1 MIKFRTRTLFFLTFV
16 VALACAVFVPMVR
29 SAREAARSMSC
40 RNNLKQIA
48 LGILNYESTYRSLPI
63 ALEIDAEGI
72 PYRSWRSRIYPTYI
86 EAMGRIYNESE
97 RWNSVTNLRLL
108 NGTPISL
115 ASKDGTTALVPFKR
129 YPSVFTCPSCG
140 ASKQR
145 GIHYVVVSGEATA
158 FPKSRSVKFPH
169 IRDGLENTILVVES
183 VTCNPDWTE
192 PRDLEFDTMSFRV
205 NATNVDSISSYHP
218 RGPLVCFA
226 DGAVFHLSEKAS
238 ENEVRALLTIAGEEQ
253 VTRQDLIARGT
264 LVGY

>member
-40 RNNLKQIA
+40 RNNIKQIA

-63 ALEIDAEGI
+63 ASELDAEDI

-97 RWNSVTNLRLL
+97 SWNSVTNLRLL

-129 YPSVFTCPSCG
+129 YPSVFTCPSCE
-140 ASKQR
+140 ASKQS
-145 GIHYVVVSGEATA
+145 GIQYVVVSGESTA
-158 FPKSRSVKFPH
+158 FPKSRSVKFSD

-183 VTCNPDWTE
+183 LTCNPDWTE

-205 NATNVDSISSYHP
+205 NATKVDSISSYHP
-218 RGPLVCFA
+218 HGPLVCFA

-238 ENEVRALLTIAGEEQ
+238 ENEVRALLTIAGDERI
-253 VTRQDLIARGT
+253 TRQDLITRGI
-264 LVGY
+264 LVSY

>member
-40 RNNLKQIA
+40 RNNIKQIG
-48 LGILNYESTYRSLPI
+48 LGLWNYESSHRSLPI
-63 ALEIDAEGI
+63 SSEFDSAGKTW
-72 PYRSWRSRIYPTYI
+72 RSWRSHIYPTYI
-86 EAMGRIYNESE
+86 EAMAPIYDGKES
-97 RWNSVTNLRLL
+97 WNSAQNQRLL

-115 ASKDGTTALVPFKR
+115 GHKDGTTTLASFKR
-129 YPSVFTCPSCG
+129 YPSVFTCPSCE
-140 ASKQR
+140 ANKQR

-158 FPKSRSVKFPH
+158 FPKSRSVKFSD

-192 PRDLEFDTMSFRV
+192 PKDLEFDTMSFRV

-253 VTRQDLIARGT
+253 VTRQDLIARGI